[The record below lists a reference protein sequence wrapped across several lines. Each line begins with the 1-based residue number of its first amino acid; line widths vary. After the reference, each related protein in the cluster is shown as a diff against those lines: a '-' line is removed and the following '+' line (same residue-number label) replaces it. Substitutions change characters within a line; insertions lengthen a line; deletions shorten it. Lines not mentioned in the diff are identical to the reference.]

1 MDILETLDREGL
13 RLAPDTKRILA
24 FVIDDIIISLI
35 VFLAL
40 SPQIAELNNDIEKI
54 KDLISSF
61 FMYIVTLKIVYH
73 SIFTAIYGASIG
85 KIIFKIKIVKVDT
98 LDKPNALDSIIRSTF
113 RVLSEFLFYI
123 PLLIAF
129 GDPFRRAVHD
139 LLVKSIVIDVSIP
152 QDIQD

>member
-54 KDLISSF
+54 KALISSF
-61 FMYIVTLKIVYH
+61 FIYIVTLKIVYH